1 MPYALLSLLVL
12 IATWKLTFGQRII
25 ARGDLLL
32 YFYPLRDYASQAIR
46 EWRLPL
52 WNPYTF
58 MGAPFLANSQAGF
71 FYPLNIVLAWLPV
84 AQQVSYSIV
93 LHMLIATLGMYA
105 LMRRG
110 LGVGWFAGL
119 VGALAFGLGGYLGA
133 QVEHLNQL
141 QVLAWLPLEVWVVMS
156 VGRRARGERRGAK
169 GEGHEVSR
177 VTNHESMGA
186 PRPTLHA
193 LRSSLFALCSTPHAL
208 TLSALIALQ
217 ILAGHTQSLYICL
230 ITLGIIGL
238 LNILQ
243 RVNGS
248 SRNLFRS
255 FANLINLQNFHPL
268 LLLILA
274 ALLATAI
281 AGAQLVPTLELSRES
296 YRSGGLSF
304 GEAAAF
310 SWRPWIIARALLPTY
325 GDPLFPEYIAYFGA
339 AGLGLALLGVGHEV
353 SNVKR
358 QMSNVTSRLAPH
370 ALRPTGYALT
380 LVIIGFI
387 LALGVVTPMFNVLYK
402 MLPGFN
408 LFRAQARWLV
418 MFALGVSML
427 IGLGTQALVDGLS
440 VRQKRVWLLSW
451 LILLALLAIG
461 VWLGA
466 RISLDPEYRSLPAR
480 SVVWGWASAATAV
493 TLVII
498 VINLKDQRWL
508 SVLVPLGLV
517 AELLVASQ
525 FQPYSRA
532 ADAQAL
538 TDLRPSTAHLLGMV
552 SGVSKVSRVSEVGD
566 HQTSAANGQWS
577 MVNGNRILAL
587 SGLFFDPGDMPEQR
601 LIYTNTL
608 SADELY
614 DRIIATK
621 HKEILSPNLSLF
633 YRLPSVDGYDGGLLP
648 TRRFIEFASQFT
660 PTPKTGALD
669 GRLREFL
676 KSVPENRW
684 LAQMS
689 VRYIIADKTADIFID
704 GVYYDLLF
712 SEPLTQSLGITL
724 TPYESTAL
732 GLVLSATQTHMGDL
746 LGTAQID
753 FSDSTTQTYDLRATD
768 QVTQP
773 YFGLRLDWSTR
784 KTPLRLTLY
793 ASRSTLLRALTS
805 IDDTDHSFLSQ
816 MLRGQY
822 DMRVVHSGDVKI
834 YENLRA
840 GSRVHV
846 GRGTVGTGRDE
857 IGAQIVEDTPERIV
871 IRMGDP
877 PSSVMRRQLLLR
889 DACYPGWVARV
900 DGVETSIRCADIL
913 FREIDLPPTA
923 KEVSFTYEPRS
934 VQIGLIIS
942 GIGLFIWLTLLA
954 KLANAHVKSN

>member
-1 MPYALLSLLVL
+1 MSARAPSEQLTQTDGGRTTESSPSSVLRRPFSVLPVALLSLLVL
-12 IATWKLTFGQRII
+12 AATWKLTFGQRII

-110 LGVGWFAGL
+110 LGVGAFAGL

-141 QVLAWLPLEVWVVMS
+141 QVLAWLPLEALLVIS
-156 VGRRARGERRGAK
+156 VGRKQKA
-169 GEGHEVSR
+169 EGRKRIS
-177 VTNHESMGA
+177 
-186 PRPTLHA
+186 A
-193 LRSSLFALCSTPHAL
+193 LGPLLSAHYLL
-208 TLSALIALQ
+208 LSALIALQ

-243 RVNGS
+243 RVDGS
-248 SRNLFRS
+248 SRNIFRS
-255 FANLINLQNFHPL
+255 FANLINIQNFHPL

-274 ALLATAI
+274 ALLAAAI

-339 AGLGLALLGVGHEV
+339 TGLGLALLGVGREA

-358 QMSNVTSRLAPH
+358 QMSNITSRLTPH

-380 LVIIGFI
+380 LVIVGFI

-451 LILLALLAIG
+451 LMLLTLLAIG

-466 RISLDPEYRSLPAR
+466 RISLDSEYRSLPAR
-480 SVVWGWASAATAV
+480 SVLWGWASAATAV

-498 VINLKDQRWL
+498 VINLKDHRWL

-517 AELLVASQ
+517 TELLVASQ

-538 TDLRPSTAHLLGMV
+538 TDLRPSTAHLLAQQQLASV
-552 SGVSKVSRVSEVGD
+552 KR
-566 HQTSAANGQWS
+566 QTSNVNGQWS
-577 MVNGNRILAL
+577 MVNSNRILAL

-601 LIYTNTL
+601 LIYTHTL

-712 SEPLTQSLGITL
+712 SKPLTQSLGITL
-724 TPYESTAL
+724 TSYKSTAL
-732 GLVLSATQTHMGDL
+732 GLVLSATQTHTGDL

-773 YFGLRLDWSTR
+773 YFGLRLDWPTR

-793 ASRSTLLRALTS
+793 AFRSMILRALTS

-834 YENLRA
+834 YENLRT
-840 GSRVHV
+840 GPRVHV
-846 GRGTVGTGRDE
+846 GRDTADTGRDE
-857 IGAQIVEDTPERIV
+857 IGAQIVEDTSERIV

-900 DGVETSIRCADIL
+900 DGVETPIRCAEIL

-923 KEVSFTYEPRS
+923 KEIIFTYEPRS